1 MLKIISVIFV
11 SNLRY
16 IIKINV
22 RSLRFIE
29 EAKRFATE
37 AERRETPKEYADKWN
52 QNMFLN
58 DFDKRDENAGV
69 NVKLSEV
76 YLEEHLP
83 HYIWGSGKFET
94 NK

>member
-1 MLKIISVIFV
+1 MIFV

-37 AERRETPKEYADKWN
+37 AERRETPKEYYLYKVRNAS
-52 QNMFLN
+52 
-58 DFDKRDENAGV
+58 REDETSLLDY
-69 NVKLSEV
+69 K
-76 YLEEHLP
+76 
-83 HYIWGSGKFET
+83 
-94 NK
+94 